1 MSDYGS
7 IDLSGAIVTASG
19 VAACRPRALVVYG
32 RSTQAGTPT
41 PSSPVGI
48 VSVGGNVAQFAN
60 PSAATKTGITF
71 TPLDDA
77 LMASGTSTSN
87 SFIATAWRTGVL
99 PSGRCTASVRLVSGT
114 CTSFKC
120 RVGRGATS
128 GSYVTEALNDGDEA
142 HVWFTTNGTDSFSVA
157 PSIPVDA
164 VATDAVFVAQ
174 IEYGQS
180 ASPYVPYGN
189 IGLYV
194 QPTSDPSQQ
203 TVMPIPIGTNQL
215 RSLPDGTRDELT
227 VDQWGHA
234 VLTKRVG
241 SVTYDGTESWT
252 LTSGTYPFL
261 ARGASALGAAGGRP
275 LMSNLLAY
283 TRQITASTDGDGLS
297 IIADGTTLRIR
308 ATGYATVDAWRAKL
322 AETPMTVLY
331 PLATPQ
337 AIDLGTVELA
347 NLTSPDLTAWVTG
360 SPEMELTALLKT
372 GRSTVMWDGEEL
384 SAGWTLVS
392 DRREQL
398 LPTDVATIDVPG
410 RDGALFGGVTRAV
423 RQVTL
428 ALYVLGPVGERAPHV
443 RELAARLAVDGPRPL
458 MFSDEAP
465 LWRMAVPNAESDSE
479 VYFDAEGYTDVEFV
493 CTDPWLYGE
502 ERSVT
507 VPSGGSVTFTVG
519 GTAPTW
525 PTITA
530 SATGSSQGTWILR
543 LDDSSKGVYAAIAS
557 GVTRPVVADCDA
569 RTLTVNDTTSM
580 LAPSYDWP
588 ELTPGTHT
596 LAMTAGT
603 GAATVTWTERWW

>member
-1 MSDYGS
+1 MSDYGA

-19 VAACRPRALVVYG
+19 VAACRPRALTVHG
-32 RSTQAGTPT
+32 RSTQDGTPT

-77 LMASGTSTSN
+77 LKANGTSTSN

-99 PSGRCTASVRLVSGT
+99 PAGRCTASVHLVSGT

-215 RSLPDGTRDELT
+215 RSLPDGTRDELRI
-227 VDQWGHA
+227 DAYGHA

-241 SVTYDGTESWT
+241 VKTYDGTESWS
-252 LTSGTYPFL
+252 LQSGTYPFI
-261 ARGASALGAAGGRP
+261 AVGASALGAAGGRQ

-283 TRQITASTDGDGLS
+283 TGQITTSTDGDGLS
-297 IIADGTTLRIR
+297 LIASGATLRIR
-308 ATGYATVDAWRAKL
+308 ATGYATADAWKARL
-322 AETPMTVLY
+322 AEQNMTMLY

-337 AIDLGTVELA
+337 TINLGTVELA
-347 NLTSPDLTAWVTG
+347 NLTSPELTAWVTG
-360 SPEMELTALLKT
+360 SPEFELTALLKT

-384 SAGWTLVS
+384 SAGWTFVS

-465 LWRMAVPNAESDSE
+465 LWRMAVPNAESESE
-479 VYFDAEGYTDVEFV
+479 VYYDAEGYTDVEFV
-493 CTDPWLYGE
+493 CPDPWLYGE

-543 LDDSSKGVYAAIAS
+543 LDDSSQGIYAAIAS

-569 RTLTVNDTTSM
+569 RTLTVNNATSM

-603 GAATVTWTERWW
+603 GTATITWTERWW

>member
-1 MSDYGS
+1 MSDYGT

-19 VAACRPRALVVYG
+19 VAACRPRSLVVYG
-32 RSTQAGTPT
+32 RSTQDGTPT
-41 PSSPVGI
+41 PDAPVAV
-48 VSVGGNVAQFAN
+48 VSVAGQLYQQTMFA
-60 PSAATKTGITF
+60 AGTTRTTAGITV
-71 TPLDDA
+71 TYNED
-77 LMASGTSTSN
+77 
-87 SFIATAWRTGVL
+87 
-99 PSGRCTASVRLVSGT
+99 GT
-114 CTSFKC
+114 CT
-120 RVGRGATS
+120 VNGTATAPAWLWG
-128 GSYVTEALNDGDEA
+128 GSNSADERLYVTLPAGTYTMCGSHSVIAQKMVGSTVSSLVGLTVGSA
-142 HVWFTTNGTDSFSVA
+142 TFTLTEETLVKAVPVIPSGTTVSGETAWVA
-157 PSIPVDA
+157 VYAGSTA
-164 VATDAVFVAQ
+164 
-174 IEYGQS
+174 Y
-180 ASPYVPYGN
+180 PYAPYGN

-203 TVMPIPIGTNQL
+203 AVLPIPIGTNQL

-241 SVTYDGTESWT
+241 SVTYNGTESWS
-252 LTSGTYPFL
+252 LQSGTYPFL
-261 ARGASALGAAGGRP
+261 ARGSSALGAAGGRP

-283 TRQITASTDGDGLS
+283 TGQITASTDGDGLS
-297 IIADGTTLRIR
+297 LIADGTTLRVR
-308 ATGYATVDAWRAKL
+308 ATGYATADAWRAKL

-347 NLTSPDLTAWVTG
+347 NLTSPELTAWVTG
-360 SPEMELTALLKT
+360 NPEMGLTALLKT

-384 SAGWTLVS
+384 GAGWTFVS

-428 ALYVLGPVGERAPHV
+428 ALHVMGPFGERAPHV

-493 CTDPWLYGE
+493 CPDPWLYGE

-543 LDDSSKGVYAAIAS
+543 LDDSSKGVYASIAS
-557 GVTRPVVADCDA
+557 GVTRPIVADCDA
-569 RTLTVNDTTSM
+569 RTLAVNDATSM